1 MKQVITKQG
10 KTFDYNQIL
19 LFNVSNDNIVVIIN
33 DKEQLN
39 KFRLTGNS
47 SDAPIAVIP
56 YTEEEL
62 KEIVSSMKPI
72 VGYTEVSPNKL
83 SVEYGDDIKPY
94 NTKVEFDSSNK
105 EIIENNLIE
114 QRKAK
119 ERNAVGNWYDTEQ
132 NKETSTVVTEEQRF
146 KVLQIEK
153 YEEKEEGMK
162 GIFNLSFLTM
172 SISALISAQIFI
184 DFDYGRS
191 LITLLPAIAFGGF
204 SDFSLIVM
212 ITAVLKTMGIRKDKE
227 EIINELKNADVDID
241 VIRTAIENEEEK
253 GKGAK

>member
-10 KTFDYNQIL
+10 KTFDYSQIL

-39 KFRLTGNS
+39 KFSLTGNS

-132 NKETSTVVTEEQRF
+132 NKKTSTVITEEQRF

-153 YEEKEEGMK
+153 YEEQEESLKTTIGMK
-162 GIFNLSFLTM
+162 FLAM
-172 SISALISAQIFI
+172 SCNALAAGSLFANGSKFSAAV
-184 DFDYGRS
+184 
-191 LITLLPAIAFGGF
+191 
-204 SDFSLIVM
+204 FSLLSSVELTGMVFNICKYVNINKDKNDIM
-212 ITAVLKTMGIRKDKE
+212 NELQSMGINFEDINNSKE
-227 EIINELKNADVDID
+227 
-241 VIRTAIENEEEK
+241 
-253 GKGAK
+253 KGAK

>member
-1 MKQVITKQG
+1 MKQVVTKQG

-39 KFRLTGNS
+39 KFSLTGNS

-56 YTEEEL
+56 YSEEEL

-72 VGYTEVSPNKL
+72 AGYTEL
-83 SVEYGDDIKPY
+83 SINRLFVEYGDDIKPY

-119 ERNAVGNWYDTEQ
+119 ES
-132 NKETSTVVTEEQRF
+132 K
-146 KVLQIEK
+146 
-153 YEEKEEGMK
+153 
-162 GIFNLSFLTM
+162 
-172 SISALISAQIFI
+172 
-184 DFDYGRS
+184 
-191 LITLLPAIAFGGF
+191 
-204 SDFSLIVM
+204 
-212 ITAVLKTMGIRKDKE
+212 RKKCS
-227 EIINELKNADVDID
+227 
-241 VIRTAIENEEEK
+241 R
-253 GKGAK
+253 